1 MQLLSDILNFMIGRK
16 KKNLNFEDELIQE
29 AEIVTHWSKKRIA
42 IATVIAAVVVGAGIL
57 GIQSLSQGEKEVLGK
72 NTTQD
77 KPQIKIPDEEKIQ
90 EIIETA
96 KQDLSNINPQNII
109 ESQPQIQKIIQDL
122 ENITG
127 SSTSAKNLICDS
139 ICK

>member
-1 MQLLSDILNFMIGRK
+1 MIGRK
-16 KKNLNFEDELIQE
+16 KKNLNFEDEIIHE

-42 IATVIAAVVVGAGIL
+42 IASAVATVVVAGGIL
-57 GIQSLSQGEKEVLGK
+57 GVQSLFESKKGILGS
-72 NTTQD
+72 NTTQN
-77 KPQIKIPDEEKIQ
+77 KPQIQIPDQEKLQ

-109 ESQPQIQKIIQDL
+109 ESQPQIQKIIRDL

-127 SSTSAKNLICDS
+127 SSSSAKNLICGT

>member
-1 MQLLSDILNFMIGRK
+1 MIGRK
-16 KKNLNFEDELIQE
+16 KNNLNFENELIQE

-42 IATVIAAVVVGAGIL
+42 IAAAVATVVVAGGIL
-57 GIQSLSQGEKEVLGK
+57 GVQSLFESKKGILGS
-72 NTTQD
+72 NTTQN
-77 KPQIKIPDEEKIQ
+77 KPQIQIPDQEKLQ

-109 ESQPQIQKIIQDL
+109 ESQPQIQKIIRDL

-127 SSTSAKNLICDS
+127 SSSSAKNLICGT

>member
-1 MQLLSDILNFMIGRK
+1 MIGRK

-42 IATVIAAVVVGAGIL
+42 IAAVTATVVVTGGIL
-57 GIQSLSQGEKEVLGK
+57 GVQSFFESKKEILGS
-72 NTTQD
+72 NTAQN
-77 KPQIKIPDEEKIQ
+77 KPQIQIPDQEKIQ

-109 ESQPQIQKIIQDL
+109 ESQPQIQKIIRDL

-127 SSTSAKNLICDS
+127 SSTSAKNLVCDT

>member
-1 MQLLSDILNFMIGRK
+1 MIGRK
-16 KKNLNFEDELIQE
+16 KNNLNFENELIQE

-42 IATVIAAVVVGAGIL
+42 IASAVATVVVAGGIL
-57 GIQSLSQGEKEVLGK
+57 GVQSLFESKKGILGS
-72 NTTQD
+72 NTTQN
-77 KPQIKIPDEEKIQ
+77 KPQIQIPDQEKLQ

-109 ESQPQIQKIIQDL
+109 ESQPQIQKIIRDL

-127 SSTSAKNLICDS
+127 SSSSAKNLICGT

>member
-1 MQLLSDILNFMIGRK
+1 MIGRK
-16 KKNLNFEDELIQE
+16 KNNLNFENELIQE
-29 AEIVTHWSKKRIA
+29 AEIVTHWSKNRIA
-42 IATVIAAVVVGAGIL
+42 IAAAVATVVVAGGIL
-57 GIQSLSQGEKEVLGK
+57 GVQSLFESKKGILGS
-72 NTTQD
+72 NTTQN
-77 KPQIKIPDEEKIQ
+77 KPQIQIPDQEKLQ

-109 ESQPQIQKIIQDL
+109 ESQPQIQKIIRDL

-127 SSTSAKNLICDS
+127 SSSSAKNLICGT